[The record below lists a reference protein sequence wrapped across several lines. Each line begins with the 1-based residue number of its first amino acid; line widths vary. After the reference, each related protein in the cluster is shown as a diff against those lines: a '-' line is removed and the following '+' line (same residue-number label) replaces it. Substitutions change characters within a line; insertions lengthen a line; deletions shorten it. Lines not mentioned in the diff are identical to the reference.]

1 MGAEPAPEPL
11 QPSSSRTRAE
21 PEPRLSGGFGGPRR
35 MPRLSLWSVPETC
48 SGERFP
54 GSTRTRSLTTKS
66 HLARAEP
73 APEPPELSSSRNRA
87 EPEPSR
93 SGAGPSSTFY
103 PASQP
108 LVCQKHAPE
117 NDSPDQPDQVPPR
130 MGHLPAPDPLYST
143 PTLRAPWYG
152 CGGSSSCRGTNAV
165 DDATPPPIRVHVE
178 IHTCQVDE
186 EDDLGVSE

>member
-1 MGAEPAPEPL
+1 
-11 QPSSSRTRAE
+11 
-21 PEPRLSGGFGGPRR
+21 

-108 LVCQKHAPE
+108 LVCQKRAPE
-117 NDSPDQPDQVPPR
+117 NDSPDQPDRSPGNALALHTAAGAPP
-130 MGHLPAPDPLYST
+130 GPSGPAPQEANPHMFGKSSPSAIRRRASWSACWGRFLLVMMDDGDLVVNPPT
-143 PTLRAPWYG
+143 PCQIG
-152 CGGSSSCRGTNAV
+152 KH
-165 DDATPPPIRVHVE
+165 PPA
-178 IHTCQVDE
+178 
-186 EDDLGVSE
+186 L